1 MRNISKKVQKVMFY
15 SLSLL
20 HLIGVYTTVHA
31 AGQDEL
37 WLKAV
42 KIAEANQWIPGK
54 IVENEKVFNTKGKLE
69 EQTESHVQ
77 LLRQNSD
84 KIEWK
89 LLKCIK
95 DGKDITPKARKE
107 IDGILNTKETDELLD
122 LKTPFESSFQDK
134 MSVKRLEQNKKILGR
149 DCVAFQWTYLVD
161 EGETEE
167 IEGVKGVAWIEEHTG
182 VPFQIHSAVSDSFE
196 EDEEDSVSKEKPIPT
211 SQAIENLQ
219 EIVSS
224 DKKKLII
231 EKLDSLDSSQL
242 DKILN
247 LINEMIKE
255 DIQEVKFVK
264 QKPKAVIQGQD
275 FSLKVQAKLNGLSS
289 NDVIVECVMSDV
301 DTPDMFENYNTYKF
315 STDGPMLAKEQTFK
329 LVISPDV
336 SGMQYMKIRMYPYHK
351 HLCHPFELGCMAWVQ
366 E

>member
-182 VPFQIHSAVSDSFE
+182 VPFEIHSAVSDSFE
-196 EDEEDSVSKEKPIPT
+196 EDGLKISELKQIDRYTYTEKGEWYLVESVADMKIET
-211 SQAIENLQ
+211 ENLLFNFKGQ
-219 EIVSS
+219 LRAVS
-224 DKKKLII
+224 
-231 EKLDSLDSSQL
+231 
-242 DKILN
+242 
-247 LINEMIKE
+247 
-255 DIQEVKFVK
+255 
-264 QKPKAVIQGQD
+264 
-275 FSLKVQAKLNGLSS
+275 
-289 NDVIVECVMSDV
+289 
-301 DTPDMFENYNTYKF
+301 TYSRHWK
-315 STDGPMLAKEQTFK
+315 
-329 LVISPDV
+329 
-336 SGMQYMKIRMYPYHK
+336 
-351 HLCHPFELGCMAWVQ
+351 
-366 E
+366 